1 MCRLLT
7 CDDHVSGWKEGI
19 IARIETP
26 LLPISTAVR
35 DLYLELFKGQLDV
48 IHIC

>member
-19 IARIETP
+19 VARIETP
-26 LLPISTAVR
+26 LLPIFTAVR
-35 DLYLELFKGQLDV
+35 DLNLELFKGQLDV
-48 IHIC
+48 IHI